1 MKNTISLLA
10 FGALAAVAADVLAAV
25 VIPETTALSVTQ
37 RTKGRIAVR
46 YSLTAPA
53 VVTFDVTTNGVSV
66 GDEKLWDVSGDIC
79 RELTDGPHEFVWNA
93 RTTIPDWRADLKV
106 VLTAWPL
113 NDKPPYMVVDLT
125 NDETIAAADR
135 IRYYASSNAVP
146 GGIVANP
153 AYKTTAMV
161 FKRIYAR
168 CLSVTCDVR
177 QKWSDSPKKTM
188 VVMDHDYYLGVF
200 EVTQAQWK
208 NVWKGSNTITP
219 LFRKDGDGR
228 PMDNIT
234 YCHIRE
240 SRNNSRQTAY
250 QYPNPPN
257 AASYLGDMRT
267 LCANLVDFELPTCVE
282 WMFAAA
288 GGFGLYYWGDGTPVT
303 TSGNQG
309 AVQFVCPNL
318 ARLGRYA
325 YNGGWVPKDAAER
338 QNVTTN
344 DLSHG
349 TAIVG
354 TYRPNAY
361 GIYDMHGN
369 VLERIADRDS
379 VCYGGDCHREPSY
392 CIAQSTV
399 EEVGAAGTCYSYGRG
414 TYSGFRVACRNGLK

>member
-1 MKNTISLLA
+1 MKKTILLLA
-10 FGALAAVAADVLAAV
+10 IGALAAVAADALAAV
-25 VIPETTALSVTQ
+25 VIPETTGLSVIQ

-66 GDEKLWDVSGDIC
+66 GEDKLWDVSGDIC
-79 RELTDGPHEFVWNA
+79 RELADGPHEFVWNA

-153 AYKTTAMV
+153 LYKTESMV

-168 CLSVTCDVR
+168 GRQVT
-177 QKWSDSPKKTM
+177 KGGGTGKTTATM
-188 VVMDHDYYLGVF
+188 TNDYYLAVF
-200 EVTQAQWK
+200 ETTQAQWRQ
-208 NVWKGSNTITP
+208 VWKGNTIAQ
-219 LFRKDGDGR
+219 LFQRDGDGR
-228 PMDNIT
+228 PVDNTT
-234 YCHIRE
+234 YCYIRE
-240 SRNNSRQTAY
+240 SKNNSQQTAY

-257 AASYLGDMRT
+257 PDSWLGNLRT
-267 LCANLVDFELPTCVE
+267 LCGGLVDFDLPTVNE
-282 WMFAAA
+282 WIYAATC
-288 GGFGLYYWGDGTPVT
+288 GYGYCYWGDGSPVT
-303 TSGNQG
+303 TSGG
-309 AVQFVCPNL
+309 AIQSVCPNL

-369 VLERIADRDS
+369 VLERVADVRNLA
-379 VCYGGDCHREPSY
+379 YGGDCHRPPNS
-392 CIAQSTV
+392 CVPQSSGD
-399 EEVGAAGTCYSYGRG
+399 EVGPTSGSYSYSRG
-414 TYSGFRVACRNGLK
+414 TYAGFRVACRNGLK